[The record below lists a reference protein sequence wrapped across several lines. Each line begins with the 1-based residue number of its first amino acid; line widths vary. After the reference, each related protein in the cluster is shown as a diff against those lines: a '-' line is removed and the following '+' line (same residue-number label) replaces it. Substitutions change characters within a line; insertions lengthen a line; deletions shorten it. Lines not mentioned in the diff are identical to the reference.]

1 QGPADARCLPA
12 PNFKIGDQ
20 VYVKA
25 KYFRSTRPS
34 KKLSKKNLGPFSV
47 ISLPGTHSVTL
58 KLPDTMR
65 SVHPVCHPSQL
76 EPSAPNTIPNC
87 VQTLPPPVE
96 IDGKLE
102 YEITEILDSKIDCCR

>member
-1 QGPADARCLPA
+1 MQLTA

-34 KKLSKKNLGPFSV
+34 KKLSKKNLGPFSI

-58 KLPDTMR
+58 KLPDTMH
-65 SVHPVCHPSQL
+65 SIHPIFHPSQL
-76 EPSAPNTIPNC
+76 KPSTPNTIPNH
-87 VQTLPPPVE
+87 VQARPRPFRINDE
-96 IDGKLE
+96 LE
-102 YEITEILDSKIDCCR
+102 YVLAEILDSKINHRDQLHH